1 MIPRWTEYKK
11 NNNITYDT
19 DIETGRTING
29 KKEYLRICTIGAIA
43 NTKSASFTKATN
55 ISVAKITKIEG
66 YGYSTQAGAVW
77 NIPNQNIECHI
88 SSPNIWIMNNTG
100 FDITNGLIYI
110 YFTK

>member
-1 MIPRWTEYKK
+1 MIPQFAKFK
-11 NNNITYDT
+11 NCNKIIFDT
-19 DIETGRTING
+19 DIETGRIINN
-29 KKEYLRICTIGAIA
+29 KKEYVRACTIGAIA
-43 NTKSASFTKATN
+43 NTKNVSFAKATN

-77 NIPNQNIECHI
+77 NIPNQNVECHI
-88 SSPNIWIMNNTG
+88 SSPNIWVANNTG